1 MAVAVTEAEDGK
13 NEGRMNNKDT
23 DGAITELL
31 RSFRPVTLKEMDG
44 IRLMNRIDTK
54 FLTDTREL
62 YGILGDALERGYRVF
77 EIEGKRLHAYDSIY
91 FDTADLKTFTDHRRG
106 KATRQK
112 IRTRLYEDSGICFL
126 EVKRKNN
133 HGRTGKKRMKLPP
146 DEFTDFRSDSSACI
160 WLSDHSDFCA
170 PALSP
175 SLETRFRR
183 VTLADEALSERLT
196 IDLDLSFRNLRSE
209 LDAWMGAAVVIE
221 LKQDGRKASAMREIL
236 LRHRV
241 KPLKVSKYCIGIVAT
256 DPEVMPGK
264 FKERLRLIEKLNNK
278 LI

>member
-1 MAVAVTEAEDGK
+1 
-13 NEGRMNNKDT
+13 MNST
-23 DGAITELL
+23 DDAFTELL
-31 RSFRPVTLKEMDG
+31 RSFRPVTLEEMDG

-54 FLTDTREL
+54 FLTDTKEL
-62 YGILGDALERGYRVF
+62 SDILSDALDEGYRVF
-77 EIEGKRLHAYDSIY
+77 EMEGERLHTYDSIY

-112 IRTRLYEDSGICFL
+112 IRTRLYEDSGLCFL

-133 HGRTGKKRMKLPP
+133 HGRTRKKRMTLPL
-146 DEFTDFRSDSSACI
+146 DEFRDFRNDSSACT

-170 PALSP
+170 PVLSP

-196 IDLDLSFRNLRSE
+196 IDIALSFHNLRSE
-209 LDAWMGAAVVIE
+209 RDAGMGAAVVIE
-221 LKQDGRKASAMREIL
+221 LKQDGRKRSAMREIL

-264 FKERLRLIEKLNNK
+264 FKERLRLIEKMNKK